1 MQFYCFMLDEQSQN
15 YCVIVT
21 PFGNYKYL
29 HLPIGIKQSPDI
41 AQEIMEDTLRDID
54 GIEVYIDDI
63 GIFSNN
69 WSSHIT
75 TMHQVLKRLQDNGFT
90 IDPLKCKWAVQET
103 NWLGH
108 RLTPTSVK
116 PWRKKIDVIL
126 RMQ

>member
-54 GIEVYIDDI
+54 GVEVYIDHW
-63 GIFSNN
+63 N
-69 WSSHIT
+69 
-75 TMHQVLKRLQDNGFT
+75 L
-90 IDPLKCKWAVQET
+90 
-103 NWLGH
+103 
-108 RLTPTSVK
+108 
-116 PWRKKIDVIL
+116 
-126 RMQ
+126 